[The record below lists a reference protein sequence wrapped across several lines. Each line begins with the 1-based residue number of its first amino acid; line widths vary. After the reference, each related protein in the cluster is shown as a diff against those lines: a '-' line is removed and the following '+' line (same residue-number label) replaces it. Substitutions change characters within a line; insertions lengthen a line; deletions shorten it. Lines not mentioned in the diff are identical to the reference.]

1 MFLVLKHNAGEIDIR
16 RQGSMS
22 IGSKI
27 KKSRTDAKL
36 TQEQAA
42 EALGISRQT
51 LSNWENEKYYPDIA
65 SVLKM
70 SEIYNVSLD
79 YLLKGEG
86 SMKNYMDYVEEST
99 NAVASKN
106 KFSKLLL
113 ILSYLVVWA
122 LNIAASWRFSLGSI
136 TEAQAGAF
144 QWLVLPVTTI
154 ILSILIGKN
163 DYWGRRKWL
172 APIAFGVMFALSAYA
187 SYGIRKDDIFSRL
200 DLQTFTFL
208 FLGALA
214 SVIGIV
220 LGRFAFEKDR
230 QKD

>member
-1 MFLVLKHNAGEIDIR
+1 
-16 RQGSMS
+16 MS

-172 APIAFGVMFALSAYA
+172 PPIVFGVMFALSAYA
-187 SYGIRKDDIFSRL
+187 SYGIRKDDI
-200 DLQTFTFL
+200 QP
-208 FLGALA
+208 A
-214 SVIGIV
+214 
-220 LGRFAFEKDR
+220 
-230 QKD
+230 

>member
-122 LNIAASWRFSLGSI
+122 LNIAASWRFFLRTHYRS
-136 TEAQAGAF
+136 AG
-144 QWLVLPVTTI
+144 
-154 ILSILIGKN
+154 
-163 DYWGRRKWL
+163 
-172 APIAFGVMFALSAYA
+172 
-187 SYGIRKDDIFSRL
+187 
-200 DLQTFTFL
+200 
-208 FLGALA
+208 
-214 SVIGIV
+214 
-220 LGRFAFEKDR
+220 GRFPMARASRNNYYIIYFDR
-230 QKD
+230 QKRLLGKAQMACANCVWRYVCTFRICSVRHKKRRYIQPA

>member
-122 LNIAASWRFSLGSI
+122 LNIAASWRFFLRTHYRS
-136 TEAQAGAF
+136 AG
-144 QWLVLPVTTI
+144 
-154 ILSILIGKN
+154 
-163 DYWGRRKWL
+163 
-172 APIAFGVMFALSAYA
+172 
-187 SYGIRKDDIFSRL
+187 
-200 DLQTFTFL
+200 
-208 FLGALA
+208 
-214 SVIGIV
+214 
-220 LGRFAFEKDR
+220 GRFPMARASRNNYYIIYFDR
-230 QKD
+230 QKRLLGKAQMACAHCVWRYVCAFRICIVRHKKR